1 MISVRNLRKSFNG
14 QEVLKGID
22 LDIAPGEVLAII
34 GPSGS
39 GKTTLL
45 RCLNLLEHPA
55 ASSSAWRSPAHWR
68 CSRT

>member
-1 MISVRNLRKSFNG
+1 MISVRNLRKSFKG

-22 LDIAPGEVLAII
+22 LDVAPGEVVAII

-45 RCLNLLEHPA
+45 RCLNLLEQPDAGSISVGHEPKQVP
-55 ASSSAWRSPAHWR
+55 R
-68 CSRT
+68 